1 MIMLHHW
8 VEVDKLNRQN
18 RKQFEKDLEKV
29 SILGRIDR
37 AINEALK
44 SPYLVPELCV
54 SFYHNLFQDECKKL
68 KPSRFF
74 DVNPNYIEET
84 YGFAKAPDPSY
95 KNGIK
100 ILEHIRKFV
109 NR

>member
-1 MIMLHHW
+1 MIILHHW

-18 RKQFEKDLEKV
+18 RKQFEKDIEKI

-37 AINEALK
+37 AAKIALEK
-44 SPYLVPELCV
+44 TSDHALVV
-54 SFYHNLFQDECKKL
+54 GYYHGLFQDECKKI
-68 KPSRFF
+68 KQSRFF
-74 DVNPNYIEET
+74 DINPNYIEET

-95 KNGIK
+95 KPSIK

>member
-1 MIMLHHW
+1 MIRLHYW

-18 RKQFEKDLEKV
+18 RKQFEKDMERV
-29 SILGRIDR
+29 RILGKIDM
-37 AINEALK
+37 ATKKALNESKNDTALVVGYF
-44 SPYLVPELCV
+44 SG
-54 SFYHNLFQDECKKL
+54 LFKDTCML
-68 KPSRFF
+68 IKPSRFF
-74 DVNPNYIEET
+74 DINPNYIEET

-100 ILEHIRKFV
+100 IIEKIRNFI